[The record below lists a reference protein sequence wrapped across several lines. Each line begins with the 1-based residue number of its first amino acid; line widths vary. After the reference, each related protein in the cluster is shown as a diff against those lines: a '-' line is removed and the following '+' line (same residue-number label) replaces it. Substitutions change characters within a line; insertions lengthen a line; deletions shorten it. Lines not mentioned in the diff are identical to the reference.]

1 MSHEVSTLLTRYYV
15 KLGMTA
21 EEYIVLNS
29 YLNHSKIDYM
39 QQDLNEIAEMTNKT
53 LDEVTSNLQSL
64 FDKGIISKDPIH
76 HTIDILKLHL
86 KLISV
91 QNDSISLH
99 SLITKSI
106 RNYQCSHTKRNMQHF
121 GQVTLLPL
129 IEGGIAITQGT
140 RYIHGELMWTKQ
152 HMQKLSN
159 ELSHFLDKTNQ
170 EWINKYN
177 EKIRNSNLPT
187 TQTKLHYPN
196 E

>member
-1 MSHEVSTLLTRYYV
+1 MSHEVSMLLTRYYV

-21 EEYIVLNS
+21 EEYIILNS
-29 YLNHSKIDYM
+29 YVNHSKIAYG
-39 QQDLNEIAEMTNKT
+39 QQDLNEVAEMTNKT
-53 LDEVTSNLQSL
+53 LDEVKSTLQSL
-64 FDKGIISKDPIH
+64 FDKGLISKDPIH

-106 RNYQCSHTKRNMQHF
+106 KNYQCSHTKQNMEHF

-140 RYIHGELMWTKQ
+140 RYIHGELMWTKH
-152 HMQKLSN
+152 HMQKLSE
-159 ELSHFLDKTNQ
+159 ELSKFLDKTDQ

-177 EKIRNSNLPT
+177 EKIKKLNLPT
-187 TQTKLHYPN
+187 TLTKLQNKN

>member
-29 YLNHSKIDYM
+29 YLNHSKIDYR

-99 SLITKSI
+99 SLITKSM
-106 RNYQCSHTKRNMQHF
+106 RNYQCSHTKHNMQHF

-152 HMQKLSN
+152 HMQKLSH
-159 ELSHFLDKTNQ
+159 ELSHFLDKTDQ

-187 TQTKLHYPN
+187 TQTKLHYPH

>member
-29 YLNHSKIDYM
+29 YLNHSKIDYR

-86 KLISV
+86 KLISI

-106 RNYQCSHTKRNMQHF
+106 RNYQCSHTKHNMQHF

-152 HMQKLSN
+152 HMQKLSH
-159 ELSHFLDKTNQ
+159 ELSYFF
-170 EWINKYN
+170 
-177 EKIRNSNLPT
+177 R
-187 TQTKLHYPN
+187 
-196 E
+196 

>member
-29 YLNHSKIDYM
+29 YLNHSKIDYR

-99 SLITKSI
+99 SLITKSM
-106 RNYQCSHTKRNMQHF
+106 RNYQCSHTKHNMQHF

-152 HMQKLSN
+152 HMQKLSH
-159 ELSHFLDKTNQ
+159 ELSYFLDKTDQ

>member
-21 EEYIVLNS
+21 EEYIILNA
-29 YLNHSKIDYM
+29 YLNHSKIDYG

-53 LDEVTSNLQSL
+53 LDEVKSTLQSL
-64 FDKGIISKDPIH
+64 FDKGLINKNPIH

-91 QNDSISLH
+91 QNDSISLN

-106 RNYQCSHTKRNMQHF
+106 KNYQSLPTKHNMQHF
-121 GQVTLLPL
+121 GHVTLLPL

-140 RYIHGELMWTKQ
+140 RYIHGELMWTKY
-152 HMQKLSN
+152 HMQKLSE
-159 ELSHFLDKTNQ
+159 ELSQFLDKTDQ

-177 EKIRNSNLPT
+177 EKIKNSNLPT
-187 TQTKLHYPN
+187 TLATLQNKN
-196 E
+196 K

>member
-29 YLNHSKIDYM
+29 YLNHSKIDYR

-99 SLITKSI
+99 SLITKSM
-106 RNYQCSHTKRNMQHF
+106 RNYQCSHTKHNMQHF

-152 HMQKLSN
+152 HMQKLSH
-159 ELSHFLDKTNQ
+159 ELSYFLDKTDQ

-177 EKIRNSNLPT
+177 KKIRNSNLPT

>member
-21 EEYIVLNS
+21 EEYIILNS
-29 YLNHSKIDYM
+29 YLNHSKIDYGE
-39 QQDLNEIAEMTNKT
+39 QDLNEIAEMTNKT
-53 LDEVTSNLQSL
+53 MDEVKSNLQSL
-64 FDKGIISKDPIH
+64 FDKGIISKDPVH

-106 RNYQCSHTKRNMQHF
+106 RNYQCSHTKHNMQHF

-129 IEGGIAITQGT
+129 VEGGIAITQGT
-140 RYIHGELMWTKQ
+140 RYIHGELMWTKN
-152 HMQKLSN
+152 HMQKLSE
-159 ELSHFLDKTNQ
+159 ELSLFLEKTDQ

-177 EKIRNSNLPT
+177 EKIKNSNFPT
-187 TQTKLHYPN
+187 TLAIMQNKN
-196 E
+196 K

>member
-21 EEYIVLNS
+21 EEYIILNS
-29 YLNHSKIDYM
+29 YLNHSKIEYM

-53 LDEVTSNLQSL
+53 LDEVKSTLQSL
-64 FDKGIISKDPIH
+64 FDKGLISKDPIH

-106 RNYQCSHTKRNMQHF
+106 RNYQCSHTKHNMQHF
-121 GQVTLLPL
+121 GQVTLLAL
-129 IEGGIAITQGT
+129 IEGGIAITQRT
-140 RYIHGELMWTKQ
+140 RYIHGELMWTKH
-152 HMQKLSN
+152 HMQKLPK
-159 ELSHFLDKTNQ
+159 ELSQFLDKTDQ

-177 EKIRNSNLPT
+177 EKLKNSNLPT
-187 TQTKLHYPN
+187 TLAKLQNKN

>member
-21 EEYIVLNS
+21 EEYIILNS
-29 YLNHSKIDYM
+29 YLNHSKIEYW

-53 LDEVTSNLQSL
+53 LDEVKSTLQSL
-64 FDKGIISKDPIH
+64 FDKGLISKDPIH

-91 QNDSISLH
+91 QNESISLH

-106 RNYQCSHTKRNMQHF
+106 KNYQHSHTKQNMQHF
-121 GQVTLLPL
+121 GQVTLLPV
-129 IEGGIAITQGT
+129 IKGGIAITQGT

-152 HMQKLSN
+152 HMQKLSE
-159 ELSHFLDKTNQ
+159 ELSQFLDKTDQ

-177 EKIRNSNLPT
+177 EKIKSSPLT
-187 TQTKLHYPN
+187 TLAKLQNKN

>member
-21 EEYIVLNS
+21 EEYIILNS
-29 YLNHSKIDYM
+29 YLHHSKIDYG
-39 QQDLNEIAEMTNKT
+39 QQDLNEIAQMTNKT
-53 LDEVTSNLQSL
+53 LDEVKSTLQSL
-64 FDKGIISKDPIH
+64 FDKGLISKDPVH

-86 KLISV
+86 KLIGV

-106 RNYQCSHTKRNMQHF
+106 KNYQCSHTKHNMQHL

-129 IEGGIAITQGT
+129 NEGGIAITQGT
-140 RYIHGELMWTKQ
+140 RYIHGELMWTKY
-152 HMQKLSN
+152 HMQKLLE
-159 ELSHFLDKTNQ
+159 ELSKFLDKTDQ

-177 EKIRNSNLPT
+177 EKIKSLNLPPT
-187 TQTKLHYPN
+187 LTKLQNKN

>member
-29 YLNHSKIDYM
+29 YLNHSKIDYR

-86 KLISV
+86 KLISI

-106 RNYQCSHTKRNMQHF
+106 RNYQCSHTKHNMQHF

-152 HMQKLSN
+152 HMQKLSH
-159 ELSHFLDKTNQ
+159 ELSYFLDKTDQ
-170 EWINKYN
+170 EWINQYN